1 MVVIAKAV
9 GPMRALDQVLNLLLT
24 AVFSLS
30 MLLAAHLFMQHRTA
44 RELPTVIWYRSGPT

>member
-1 MVVIAKAV
+1 MVVIANAV